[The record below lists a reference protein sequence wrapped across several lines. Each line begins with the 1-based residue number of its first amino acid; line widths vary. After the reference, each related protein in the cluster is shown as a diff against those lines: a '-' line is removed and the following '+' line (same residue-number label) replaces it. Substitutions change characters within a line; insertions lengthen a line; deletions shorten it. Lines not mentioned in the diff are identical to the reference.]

1 MEDHQPVKS
10 RKTRPSLEALKD
22 RMLETASLEEKRQ
35 LLNDLLSPSVW
46 DDFQPACSMA
56 GVCGGSVLL
65 RFDKKENAWMVEA
78 PTPGVSREELKI
90 ELVGEARVELTIEQ
104 PEKGEAERPG
114 LDIARPPPKFVGFC
128 VLPEDASTSDV
139 QVHYANGLL
148 KVRLA
153 KLADNEKR
161 QYHSEVDGQHAG
173 LIAEISSKRE
183 KIAILRHELESL
195 ISETDKQDA
204 SLKHA
209 RMEAAR
215 ERSSKRR
222 RLY

>member
-1 MEDHQPVKS
+1 MEDHPPVKS

-56 GVCGGSVLL
+56 GVCGGSVQL
-65 RFDKKENAWMVEA
+65 RFDKKENAYMVEA

-90 ELVGEARVELTIEQ
+90 ELVGEARMELTIEQ
-104 PEKGEAERPG
+104 PELKEDEKPG
-114 LDIARPPPKFVGFC
+114 MDIARPPSKFVGFC
-128 VLPEDASTSDV
+128 VLPEDASTNDV
-139 QVHYANGLL
+139 VVHYANGLL
-148 KVRLA
+148 RVRFL
-153 KLADNEKR
+153 KLADNEKK
-161 QYHSEVDGQHAG
+161 QHQSEVDSQHGA
-173 LIAEISSKRE
+173 LIADIAAKRE
-183 KIAILRHELESL
+183 KISILRAELEAL
-195 ISETDKQDA
+195 IAETDKLDA